1 MASEKT
7 KQLISQL
14 SKNTKGLK
22 YIKGNVDD
30 SIDNLL
36 KKGIE
41 VTQSD
46 IAIIY
51 DELMSIPV
59 IELKRFYNLLA
70 SQRADVVNGVRY
82 VYPIKGQSLRQ
93 LNIIGNIIFS
103 SIYSWL
109 LKQKVTDPLC
119 MIKAFYVRDY
129 LKSKVSKDNTSL
141 DLLIKVAE
149 KKGKIREIPVHYNSK
164 VYLTYKPQ
172 TIKTVL
178 ALSVGIFYGLWRLK
192 IYSPM
197 AKTLKFN

>member
-103 SIYSWL
+103 SIYSML
-109 LKQKVTDPLC
+109 LGQKLKDPLSL
-119 MIKAFYVRDY
+119 IKGFY
-129 LKSKVSKDNTSL
+129 LKNYKATDSSGKEIFL
-141 DLLIKVAE
+141 DLLIK
-149 KKGKIREIPVHYNSK
+149 
-164 VYLTYKPQ
+164 
-172 TIKTVL
+172 
-178 ALSVGIFYGLWRLK
+178 
-192 IYSPM
+192 
-197 AKTLKFN
+197 